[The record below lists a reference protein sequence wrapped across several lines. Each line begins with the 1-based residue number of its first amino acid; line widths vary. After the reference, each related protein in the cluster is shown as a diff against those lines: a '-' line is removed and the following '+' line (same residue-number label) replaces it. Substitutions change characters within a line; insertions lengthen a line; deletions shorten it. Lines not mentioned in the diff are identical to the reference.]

1 MEKKV
6 IFVMIILWN
15 PFMSYYRIKEEKMNI
30 TKIVITGGP
39 CGGKSTAMDKIKER
53 FSQKGYKVLIIHE
66 TATELISGG
75 IAPWTCG
82 TNLDYQKCQM
92 KLQME
97 KEALIE
103 KAARTMEE
111 ARVLIVCDRGTM
123 DNKAYLSEQDFTS
136 LLTYIG
142 MTEEELYKEYAAV
155 FHLVTA
161 ADGAEQFYTTANNSS
176 RIETPKE
183 AIAVDKRLRNAWEGH
198 PHLTVIEN
206 TSDFET
212 KISTLLSEMEFFLD
226 NNRK

>member
-1 MEKKV
+1 M
-6 IFVMIILWN
+6 
-15 PFMSYYRIKEEKMNI
+15 
-30 TKIVITGGP
+30 
-39 CGGKSTAMDKIKER
+39 
-53 FSQKGYKVLIIHE
+53 
-66 TATELISGG
+66 
-75 IAPWTCG
+75 
-82 TNLDYQKCQM
+82 
-92 KLQME
+92 
-97 KEALIE
+97 IE

-183 AIAVDKRLRNAWEGH
+183 AIAVDQRLRNAWKGH
-198 PHLTVIEN
+198 PHLKVIEN

-212 KISTLLSEMEFFLD
+212 KISTLLSEMEVFLE